1 MSQSIESIS
10 LPETVPDFN
19 KNSFEMTANEVTQ
32 RRFSFDKVET
42 NNNNVSNGCDT
53 RRAQLSV
60 DHYKTR
66 EALPRVDHYRN
77 VLSIHGRVSR
87 PTLEELHV
95 GQISE
100 TYLKVSLRIIF

>member
-1 MSQSIESIS
+1 
-10 LPETVPDFN
+10 
-19 KNSFEMTANEVTQ
+19 MTANEVTQ
-32 RRFSFDKVET
+32 KRFSVDKVET
-42 NNNNVSNGCDT
+42 NNNLSNGCDS

-60 DHYKTR
+60 DHYMTR
-66 EALPRVDHYRN
+66 EAPPRVDHYRN

-95 GQISE
+95 GQIPE